1 MGDAKGQRLRAGRAV
16 LVLDADQA
24 RAALAAGPALLLSAE
39 GAAGTLGPLLWRAMI
54 AEAAAGRAVVDA
66 LCCAAAA
73 GDALAA
79 LRAGCRLI
87 VLRGDCPGFA
97 RVAAI
102 AAELDATV
110 LPERPEALDLRGLD
124 LRRPAGRAILA
135 RWLDTD
141 NGTPKG
147 TPKGTP

>member
-1 MGDAKGQRLRAGRAV
+1 MRHAKGQRLSVPKAV

-39 GAAGTLGPLLWRAMI
+39 GAGGTLGPLVWRAMI
-54 AEAAAGRAVVDA
+54 EQAAQGAPVEDA
-66 LCCAAAA
+66 LCCAAEA
-73 GDALAA
+73 GHALAA

-87 VLRGDCPGFA
+87 VLRRDCPGFA

-102 AAELDATV
+102 AAELGATI

-124 LRRPAGRAILA
+124 LRRPGGRAILA
-135 RWLDTD
+135 RWLA
-141 NGTPKG
+141 TPKAN
-147 TPKGTP
+147 P